1 MLYATHYE
9 PEEFVELVANKNLK
23 IFQRVYILDSS
34 IAGIVY
40 MCQDDENL
48 YYLDRLFTTD
58 EKKEQLESQDAYEIH
73 QELYAKINLDESI
86 RRGKV

>member
-58 EKKEQLESQDAYEIH
+58 EKKEQLKSQDAYEIH

>member
-48 YYLDRLFTTD
+48 YYLDRLFTTN
-58 EKKEQLESQDAYEIH
+58 EKKEKLESQDAYEIH

-86 RRGKV
+86 RRGKI